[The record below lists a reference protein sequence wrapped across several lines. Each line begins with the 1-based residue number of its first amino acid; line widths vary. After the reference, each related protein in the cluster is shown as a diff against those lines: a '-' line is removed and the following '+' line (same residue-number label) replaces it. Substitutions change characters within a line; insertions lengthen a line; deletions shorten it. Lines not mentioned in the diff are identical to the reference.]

1 MSGSGEAAGSL
12 VTFRSA
18 SGRLVTG
25 LLTEADQR
33 PAPAVVLVPMLGR
46 SKDDWQAVAEHLAA
60 GGIHALAI
68 DLPGLALPADLRE
81 LEGWSEDVRAAVT
94 FLAGRGDVRPGAVG
108 LVGASLGASL
118 VAVAAAADPGV
129 PSIALVSPSLEYRG
143 VRIAG
148 AMQRYGARQAFFVA
162 SVQDPYAARS
172 VRELQ
177 KMGGGSREVRWSDVP
192 AHGTALLSRD
202 PDLIRSLVEWF
213 QQTLG

>member
-1 MSGSGEAAGSL
+1 
-12 VTFRSA
+12 
-18 SGRLVTG
+18 
-25 LLTEADQR
+25 
-33 PAPAVVLVPMLGR
+33 
-46 SKDDWQAVAEHLAA
+46 
-60 GGIHALAI
+60 
-68 DLPGLALPADLRE
+68 
-81 LEGWSEDVRAAVT
+81 
-94 FLAGRGDVRPGAVG
+94 
-108 LVGASLGASL
+108 
-118 VAVAAAADPGV
+118 VAAAADPGV